1 MTLEVLK
8 QLINMEFERAENMH
22 ILRQNI
28 IKLIELFIES
38 NKTQQSCKTK
48 SSSL

>member
-1 MTLEVLK
+1 MTFEVLK
-8 QLINMEFERAENMH
+8 ELVYMEIDRAENIH

-38 NKTQQSCKTK
+38 NKSQINKK
-48 SSSL
+48 HEND